1 MNARTLRIFVL
12 SGLAV
17 LITAALA
24 FAQPGMGRGGY
35 GPGGYGPGGY
45 GPGGCPGWGNGAQAQ
60 NLTPEQQ
67 QKFDQLFEAHQKR
80 TFALRQDIWAKETE
94 LNALSGN
101 PNTKPERISQLVNEL
116 KDLRAK
122 MFTERESFQSALRK
136 EGLPA
141 GLANCGQGRGFGGG
155 HGGHGAGRG
164 MMRGGAW

>member
-1 MNARTLRIFVL
+1 MNARTLRILAL

-35 GPGGYGPGGY
+35 GPGGYGPGG
-45 GPGGCPGWGNGAQAQ
+45 CPGWGNGVQAQ

-80 TFALRQDIWAKETE
+80 TFALRQDIWAKKTE

-122 MFTERESFQSALRK
+122 MFAERESFQSALKK

-141 GLANCGQGRGFGGG
+141 GLAACGGQGRGFG
-155 HGGHGAGRG
+155 GGHGAGRG

>member
-1 MNARTLRIFVL
+1 MNARTLRILAL

-35 GPGGYGPGGY
+35 GPGGYGPGG
-45 GPGGCPGWGNGAQAQ
+45 CPGWGYGAQAQ
-60 NLTPEQQ
+60 ALTPEQQ
-67 QKFDQLFEAHQKR
+67 QKFDQLFDAHQKR
-80 TFALRQDIWAKETE
+80 TFALRQDIWAKQTE

-122 MFTERESFQSALRK
+122 MFTERESFQAALRK

-141 GLANCGQGRGFGGG
+141 GLAYCGGQGMGFGGR